1 MLARGS
7 PRERIEIRL
16 VVQRLT
22 AKFSAVH
29 PADHIAEVVD
39 DSYRVFDNA
48 RVRDFV
54 PLLTERRAHRELAKA
69 AGSAS

>member
-1 MLARGS
+1 MPARSS
-7 PRERIEIRL
+7 PRERLEIRL

-29 PADHIAEVVD
+29 PAGHIADVVG
-39 DSYRVFDNA
+39 DSYRTFDDA

-54 PLLTERRAHRELAKA
+54 PLLTERRAYRELVKA
-69 AGSAS
+69 EG